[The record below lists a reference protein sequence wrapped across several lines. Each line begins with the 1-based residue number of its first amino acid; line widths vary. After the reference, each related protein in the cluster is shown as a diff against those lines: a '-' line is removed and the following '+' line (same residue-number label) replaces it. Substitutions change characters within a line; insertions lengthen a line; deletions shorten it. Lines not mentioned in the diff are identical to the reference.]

1 MFKKLERMK
10 LDQKI
15 NYGYHFVIFLMIVSG
30 VLSMLSLAASY
41 KNLISY
47 VNGSQ
52 RADTAVK
59 ECRIDIN
66 VAARNI
72 REMILNEDTSTY
84 SNYKSEIQT
93 DLNDIGVEL
102 EALKETGMVSE
113 DLYTRFE
120 TCLTSWGEVGYQ
132 IMNEI
137 EAGNKD
143 SAIEMMFNQCVPT
156 LEEVE
161 TISSEIDIET
171 DTLKKQ
177 AILSAQ
183 ISTVVAA
190 AFVIVFIVLAAV
202 VSRKIGQRIIRSI
215 MEPLHEIENVAEDLS
230 HGNLHS
236 NLDFHS
242 DDELGA
248 LAHSLRKSIRTLSS
262 YVDDIARAMHEFAE
276 GNFAVE
282 AEVDWKGDFV
292 GILDSFM
299 VFEKSMA
306 EVVKGIQSIA
316 NQVNS
321 GAEQVAASS
330 MDLAEG
336 ATEQASITEEL
347 SATVESVSER
357 VMQNAE
363 NAKEISKKVEDVG
376 KEIISSNGK
385 MQEMVNSMSEINNAS
400 REISKIIA
408 TINEIASQ
416 TNLLALNA
424 SIEAARAGEA
434 GKGFAVVADQVS
446 VLAAQSADAAQEST
460 SLIETSVRAVEKG
473 MVIAGETAQHLESV
487 VTGSKVITEEVN
499 KVAVALEE
507 QTSAIEQINVGIQQI
522 NDVVQTNSA
531 TSQECAAASQ
541 EMNNQAASLKDSIR
555 KFTVR

>member
-1 MFKKLERMK
+1 MFKKLERKK

-30 VLSMLSLAASY
+30 ILSMISLGISY
-41 KNLISY
+41 NKLVSY

-59 ECRIDIN
+59 ECKIDIN

-84 SNYKSEIQT
+84 SIYKEEINA
-93 DLNDIGVEL
+93 DLTDIGVEL
-102 EALKETGMVSE
+102 EAMKNTGMISE
-113 DLYTRFE
+113 ELYERFE
-120 TCLTSWGEVGYQ
+120 ACLTSWGEVGYQ

-143 SAIEMMFNQCVPT
+143 TAIEMMFDQCVPT

-161 TISSEIDIET
+161 TISDEIDVET
-171 DTLKKQ
+171 DALK
-177 AILSAQ
+177 AESIRAAQ
-183 ISTVVAA
+183 ITTVTAGILI
-190 AFVIVFIVLAAV
+190 IVFIVLAAV
-202 VSRKIGQRIIRSI
+202 MSRKIGERIISSI
-215 MEPLHEIENVAEDLS
+215 MEPLHEIENVAKDLS

-242 DDELGA
+242 EDELGA

-262 YVDDIARAMHEFAE
+262 YVDDIARAMQEFSE
-276 GNFAVE
+276 GNFTVQ
-282 AEVDWKGDFV
+282 AEVEWKGDFV

-299 VFEKSMA
+299 AFEESMA
-306 EVVKGIQSIA
+306 EVVKGIQA
-316 NQVNS
+316 VADQVNS

-330 MDLAEG
+330 MDLAQG
-336 ATEQASITEEL
+336 ATDQAGITEEL

-376 KEIISSNGK
+376 SEIINSNGK
-385 MQEMVNSMSEINNAS
+385 MQEMVSSMSEINNAS

-446 VLAAQSADAAQEST
+446 LLAAQSADAAREST
-460 SLIETSVRAVEKG
+460 ALIETSVRAVEKG
-473 MVIAGETAQHLESV
+473 MVIAEETAQHLEGV
-487 VTGSKVITEEVN
+487 VSGSKVITQEVN

-541 EMNNQAASLKDSIR
+541 EMNNQAAALKDSIR
-555 KFTVR
+555 KFTVI

>member
-10 LDQKI
+10 LDHKI

-30 VLSMLSLAASY
+30 ILSMISLGISY
-41 KNLISY
+41 KNLVSY

-59 ECRIDIN
+59 ECKIDIN

-72 REMILNEDTSTY
+72 REMILNEDTGTY
-84 SNYKSEIQT
+84 SAYKAEIDA

-102 EALKETGMVSE
+102 EAMKNTGMISE
-113 DLYTRFE
+113 ELYGRFE
-120 TCLTSWGEVGYQ
+120 ECLTSWGGVGYQ
-132 IMNEI
+132 IINEI

-143 SAIEMMFNQCVPT
+143 TAIAMMFDQCVPT

-161 TISSEIDIET
+161 TISDEIDIET
-171 DTLKKQ
+171 DALKEQ
-177 AILSAQ
+177 AIRSAQ
-183 ISTVVAA
+183 ISTVIAGVLI
-190 AFVIVFIVLAAV
+190 VVFIVLV
-202 VSRKIGQRIIRSI
+202 TIMSRKIGERIITSI
-215 MEPLHEIENVAEDLS
+215 IVPLHEIENVAQDLS

-248 LAHSLRKSIRTLSS
+248 LAHSLRKSIRILSS
-262 YVDDIARAMHEFAE
+262 YVDDIGRAMQEFSE
-276 GNFAVE
+276 GNFTVQ

-299 VFEKSMA
+299 SFEESMS
-306 EVVKGIQSIA
+306 EVVKGIQSVA

-330 MDLAEG
+330 MDLAQG
-336 ATEQASITEEL
+336 ATDQASITQEL
-347 SATVESVSER
+347 SATVETVSER

-363 NAKEISKKVEDVG
+363 NAKEISKKVEKSGEELDN
-376 KEIISSNGK
+376 SNN
-385 MQEMVNSMSEINNAS
+385 MMREMVNSMSEISTAS

-446 VLAAQSADAAQEST
+446 VLAAQSADAAKEST

-473 MVIAGETAQHLESV
+473 MTIAEETAQHLESV
-487 VTGSKVITEEVN
+487 VEGSKIITEEVN

-507 QTSAIEQINVGIQQI
+507 QTVAIEQINSGIQQI

-541 EMNNQAASLKDSIR
+541 EMNNQAAALKDSIR
-555 KFTVR
+555 KFTVI